1 MIHIIIYKATNI
13 VNGKVY
19 IGQTTN
25 TLEYRKRQHLSETK
39 SEKKKNT
46 YFHNAIAKYGIDSFD
61 FTIIDTAN
69 SILQLN
75 LKEEF
80 WIDFYRSNNKEY
92 GYNLDSG
99 GKNCKKS
106 NSTKELLREHTK
118 SLWTNNELAE
128 KMRAGL
134 QAGVEAMKARKGES
148 NVIFICPI
156 CGKQLS
162 IEQWVAKSKKFCS
175 QKCAA
180 KASSHIGLEKAN
192 EVNKIQKEHQRNAI
206 RSKIIE
212 WGISNKEI
220 VLNCPFN
227 KIESTYS
234 ELIEIIRSEFGIKD
248 FRCMIYC
255 VISSYN
261 KKEFARFMMDVCN
274 KENICRAGLN

>member
-13 VNGKVY
+13 VNSKVY

-25 TLEYRKRQHLSETK
+25 TLEYRKRQHFSETK
-39 SEKKKNT
+39 SKKKKNT
-46 YFHNAIAKYGIDSFD
+46 YFHNAIAKYGADSFV
-61 FTIIDTAN
+61 FITIDTAT
-69 SILQLN
+69 SISQLN

-80 WIDFYRSNNKEY
+80 WIEFYRSNNKEY

-118 SLWTNNELAE
+118 NLWANSELAE
-128 KMRAGL
+128 KMKAGL
-134 QAGVEAMKARKGES
+134 QAGAETMKARKGEN
-148 NVIFICPI
+148 NVIFVCPI

-180 KASSHIGLEKAN
+180 KASSYIGLEKAN
-192 EVNKIQKEHQRNAI
+192 EANRVQKERQRNAI

-212 WGISNKEI
+212 WGIANKEI

-234 ELIEIIRSEFGIKD
+234 ELIESIRSEYGIKD

-255 VISSYN
+255 VIGSYN
-261 KKEFARFMMDVCN
+261 RKEFAKYMMDVCN